1 MTLALQGTVMHG
13 RMNGKVYWKTVA
25 VLVIPAV
32 SIIVLW
38 EVIVWLIGFWR

>member
-1 MTLALQGTVMHG
+1 
-13 RMNGKVYWKTVA
+13 VA